1 MEQHQIESVGK
12 VFEVVGER
20 RKCLICERMFTPM
33 QAANHATTIC
43 YPTSADSE
51 RDEGTLDPRFC

>member
-20 RKCLICERMFTPM
+20 RKCLICERMFTPT
-33 QAANHATTIC
+33 QAANHSTTLC
-43 YPTSADSE
+43 YPHVNESE
-51 RDEGTLDPRFC
+51 IRDWKSTQ